1 MTIHDDGKRLT
12 LSQGGTTLR
21 MEAWGEHSIR
31 VRMTK
36 EAEMNTEDWALT
48 EPIPDLTPEIHYETV
63 DMTPAFYR
71 TAEERAAH
79 AETGTKVTFR
89 NGNLTA
95 VIDPEGVISY
105 YNEKNELLTK
115 ELWQNRNR
123 IDRFCVPLRIDAR
136 ELKPIT
142 GTTDYTLA
150 MRFEAF
156 DDEKIFG
163 I

>member
-79 AETGTKVTFR
+79 AALLCAAAYRCQRTKADHR
-89 NGNLTA
+89 HYRLY
-95 VIDPEGVISY
+95 ISH
-105 YNEKNELLTK
+105 
-115 ELWQNRNR
+115 
-123 IDRFCVPLRIDAR
+123 
-136 ELKPIT
+136 
-142 GTTDYTLA
+142 
-150 MRFEAF
+150 AF
-156 DDEKIFG
+156 
-163 I
+163 

>member
-79 AETGTKVTFR
+79 AETGTKVTFH

-105 YNEKNELLTK
+105 
-115 ELWQNRNR
+115 
-123 IDRFCVPLRIDAR
+123 
-136 ELKPIT
+136 
-142 GTTDYTLA
+142 
-150 MRFEAF
+150 
-156 DDEKIFG
+156 
-163 I
+163 